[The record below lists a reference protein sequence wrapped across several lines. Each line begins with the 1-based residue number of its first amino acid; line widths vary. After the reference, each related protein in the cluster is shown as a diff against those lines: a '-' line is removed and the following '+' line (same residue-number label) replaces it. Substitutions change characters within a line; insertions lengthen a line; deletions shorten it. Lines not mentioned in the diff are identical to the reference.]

1 MPKLQLLNTNSIL
14 DMHVNTPAKQ
24 KLSVVLRANRR
35 ASRNLQV
42 GTSAL
47 TSMIENGNGHDTF
60 SHSIDE
66 QLHALALGTKLKRL
80 RLSKGLA
87 LVQVGQLSGLSSS
100 MLCKLERGRAL
111 PTLPT
116 LLRISHAL
124 SVDLHYFFHDPH
136 RVSLSI
142 VRRTERLRFRNV
154 PNTSYSY
161 AFESLN
167 FRARKKYFNAYWAE
181 FQPVPDKVHSHQHKG
196 DEFLYV
202 LEGELAIRIGA
213 EEHRLEAGDAIYFE
227 SDIPHS
233 YRRVG
238 IDPCRAL
245 VVVSLSDE
253 NDQSEVSPADIARH

>member
-1 MPKLQLLNTNSIL
+1 MPKLQLLNTNSSLGI
-14 DMHVNTPAKQ
+14 HVNTPAKQ
-24 KLSVVLRANRR
+24 KLSVVLRSNRR
-35 ASRNLQV
+35 ASSGLQV
-42 GTSAL
+42 GTSER
-47 TSMIENGNGHDTF
+47 TSINESGNGDGTF

-66 QLHALALGTKLKRL
+66 QLHALAVGTKLKRL

-124 SVDLHYFFHDPH
+124 GVDLNYFFHDPH
-136 RVSLSI
+136 RASLSI

-167 FRARKKYFNAYWAE
+167 FRARKKHFNAYWAE
-181 FQPVPDKVHSHQHKG
+181 FQPVPDKAHSHRHKG
-196 DEFLYV
+196 DELLYV
-202 LEGELAIRIGA
+202 VEGELAIRIGA

-233 YRRVG
+233 YRRLGV
-238 IDPCRAL
+238 DSCRAL

-253 NDQSEVSPADIARH
+253 NDQIELSPLAITRQ

>member
-1 MPKLQLLNTNSIL
+1 MPKLQLLNANSNL
-14 DMHVNTPAKQ
+14 GVHVNTPAKQ
-24 KLSVVLRANRR
+24 NLSVVLRANRR
-35 ASRNLQV
+35 ASRDMQVATPNLASIV
-42 GTSAL
+42 ESGS
-47 TSMIENGNGHDTF
+47 GDGTF

-66 QLHALALGTKLKRL
+66 QLHALSVGSKLKRL

-124 SVDLHYFFHDPH
+124 GVDLNYFFHDPH
-136 RVSLSI
+136 RASLSI

-154 PNTSYSY
+154 PNMSYSY

-167 FRARKKYFNAYWAE
+167 FRARKKHFNAYWAE
-181 FQPVPDKVHSHQHKG
+181 FQPVPDKAHSHQHKG
-196 DEFLYV
+196 DELLYV

-233 YRRVG
+233 YRRLGVN
-238 IDPCRAL
+238 PCRAL

-253 NDQSEVSPADIARH
+253 NGQFDLSSVAPTRH

>member
-1 MPKLQLLNTNSIL
+1 MPKLQLLNTNSNLGI
-14 DMHVNTPAKQ
+14 HVNTAAQQ

-35 ASRNLQV
+35 ASRALEV
-42 GTSAL
+42 GNSGPTSI
-47 TSMIENGNGHDTF
+47 IEGGTGDGTF

-66 QLHALALGTKLKRL
+66 QLHALSVGAKLKRL

-124 SVDLHYFFHDPH
+124 GVDLNYFFHDPH
-136 RVSLSI
+136 RASLSI

-167 FRARKKYFNAYWAE
+167 FRARKKHFNAYWAE
-181 FQPVPDKVHSHQHKG
+181 FQPVADKAHSHQHKG
-196 DEFLYV
+196 DELLYV

-233 YRRVG
+233 YRRLGV
-238 IDPCRAL
+238 DSCRAL

-253 NDQSEVSPADIARH
+253 NDQFELSPGAIARQ